1 MPNTAA
7 KKATE
12 LPPEQPRGLIGGHM
26 RAFFKDRTGFLAR
39 QAELGDV
46 SRFWMSR
53 QEMYF
58 VNHPD
63 LIRDVFVVNADKFMK
78 GRALQRTKNLLGNG
92 LLTSEGAEHLRQR
105 RMIQPAFHR
114 ASIAEYSRSMVEFA
128 EEMCDGWRDGEVRD
142 IDKEMMRLT
151 LRIVAKT
158 LFGANI
164 TDEADRV
171 GRAMKT
177 LVDLFNYLMLPFAEL
192 MEKLPLPHSIRFRR
206 AKRDLDEIVYGL
218 IAERRRTGED
228 NGDLL
233 SMLLAA
239 RDEDDGRGMSDEQVR
254 DEILTLFLAG
264 HETTANAL
272 TWTWMLLSQHPE
284 VEAKL
289 HDELSRVL
297 AGRVPSMDDIPR
309 VPFTEAVI
317 AESMRLYPP
326 AWAIGRKA
334 IADHEIGGVRVP
346 AGAMV
351 LMSPFVLHRDARF
364 WTEPLEFRPER
375 WLRQNVKEAS
385 QRNIYFPFG
394 GGVRR
399 CIGEGFAWTELILV
413 ATTIA
418 RRWRLDLDPT
428 QRIALDP
435 KITLRPKFGMKMQ
448 ITAC

>member
-1 MPNTAA
+1 M
-7 KKATE
+7 
-12 LPPEQPRGLIGGHM
+12 LFRS
-26 RAFFKDRTGFLAR
+26 FLLR

-46 SRFWMSR
+46 SRFWMGG
-53 QEMYF
+53 QAMYF

-63 LIRDVFVVNADKFMK
+63 LIRDVFVVNADKFIK

-92 LLTSEGAEHLRQR
+92 LLTSEGSEHLRQR

-114 ASIAEYSRSMVEFA
+114 ARIAEYSRSMVEFA
-128 EEMCDGWRDGEVRD
+128 EEMCDGWIDGEVRD

-164 TDEADRV
+164 IDKADRV
-171 GRAMKT
+171 GRAMTT
-177 LVDLFNYLMLPFAEL
+177 LVDLFNYLMLPFAEVL
-192 MEKLPLPHSIRFRR
+192 EKLPLPHSIRFKR

-239 RDEDDGRGMSDEQVR
+239 RDEDDGRGMTDEQIR

-272 TWTWMLLSQHPE
+272 TWTWMLLSQHAE
-284 VEAKL
+284 VETKL
-289 HDELSRVL
+289 QDELTSVL
-297 AGRVPSMDDIPR
+297 ADRTPTIDDIPQLT
-309 VPFTEAVI
+309 FTEAVI

-334 IADHEIGGVRVP
+334 IQDHELGGVRVP

-351 LMSPFVLHRDARF
+351 LVSPFVLHRDARL
-364 WTEPLEFRPER
+364 WDAPLEFRPER
-375 WLRQNVKEAS
+375 WLSQNVKEAS
-385 QRNIYFPFG
+385 SANIYLPFG

-413 ATTIA
+413 AATIA
-418 RRWRLDLDPT
+418 RRWKLELQPD
-428 QRIALDP
+428 QRIGPDP
-435 KITLRPKFGMKMQ
+435 KITLRPKFGMRV
-448 ITAC
+448 TVTSY